1 MTFEQSKNTLQDT
14 CRDKI
19 KEWAGGLGQL
29 DITRVDVFLH
39 KYTVQLIDLI
49 NEVKEKDSIKD
60 Y

>member
-1 MTFEQSKNTLQDT
+1 MTFEQSKNALQDT

-19 KEWAGGLGQL
+19 KVWAGGLGEL

-39 KYTVQLIDLI
+39 EYTIQLIALI
-49 NEVKEKDSIKD
+49 NETKESNF

>member
-1 MTFEQSKNTLQDT
+1 MTFDQSKNLLQDT

-19 KEWAGGLGQL
+19 KEWSGGLGEL

-39 KYTVQLIDLI
+39 EYTIQLIALV
-49 NEVKEKDSIKD
+49 NERKENNF

>member
-1 MTFEQSKNTLQDT
+1 MTFEQSKNALQDT

-19 KEWAGGLGQL
+19 KVWAGGLGEL

-39 KYTVQLIDLI
+39 EYTEQLIGRI